1 MEHSVRLKP
10 QPTYNLQ
17 LEEKAENQPLI
28 SCGSMLSFPLLVT
41 LAAAALRAP
50 SSRPADVET
59 GRRAVLHGGATVAL
73 LPLFALPNCVA
84 AAQLGAATSVEEGN
98 ELATGFSGA
107 LRTNIGPSVLGD
119 GVEILVTD
127 LSYKE
132 LGSCP
137 SDFFVPAKGGPW
149 TCLEITAT
157 ALNQVQRPSTVLDAC
172 LWRTV
177 LQPSSQLSSSHARSQ
192 GRRKKPEAA
201 DIFGFLFDAEG
212 FACVST
218 ALDPTTKGSPI
229 ATLTMPFP
237 QGQKTPIKFVAAVQ
251 SRSPRPF
258 RFAAFKGNY
267 RSASVAKTFQ
277 TFDPCEIDSSK
288 CDDFLEQPE
297 NAKAGGAALYK
308 N

>member
-1 MEHSVRLKP
+1 MKRPRGATRRHVRNSKRHSVFGKRQQHGQASGFNRKNFQKCHGL
-10 QPTYNLQ
+10 TCL
-17 LEEKAENQPLI
+17 
-28 SCGSMLSFPLLVT
+28 T
-41 LAAAALRAP
+41 L
-50 SSRPADVET
+50 
-59 GRRAVLHGGATVAL
+59 
-73 LPLFALPNCVA
+73 
-84 AAQLGAATSVEEGN
+84 
-98 ELATGFSGA
+98 
-107 LRTNIGPSVLGD
+107 
-119 GVEILVTD
+119 
-127 LSYKE
+127 
-132 LGSCP
+132 
-137 SDFFVPAKGGPW
+137 GGPW

-288 CDDFLEQPE
+288 CDDPLDQPD
-297 NAKAGGAALYK
+297 NAKALLNGKGFEYNK
-308 N
+308 G